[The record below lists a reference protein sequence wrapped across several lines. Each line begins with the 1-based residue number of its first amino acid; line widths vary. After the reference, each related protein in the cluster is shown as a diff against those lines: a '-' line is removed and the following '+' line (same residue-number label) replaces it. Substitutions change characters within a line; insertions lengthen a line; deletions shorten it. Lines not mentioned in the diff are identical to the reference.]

1 MIPRNPGPEFEESDE
16 DPSDTLAV
24 VPGSLFDSS
33 SNSSRSSSSS
43 AFSLDGRLRPG
54 EVIGDNY
61 EIIDLIGEGG
71 MGCVYSV
78 RHRILQKNY
87 AMKVLSSEHI
97 SEKSWRRLQVE
108 AQAIARMNHPNIVG
122 IHNLGLHQG
131 NLPYYV
137 MDLLRGTNLSQ
148 RLKNSGRLSVQEALP
163 VFVEICK
170 GVDYAHKKG
179 IVHRDIKPANIILLE
194 KPDVSGSRVKVVD
207 FGIAKLA
214 GAADPANQNLT
225 SHGEVFGTPAYMS
238 PEQCEGGRIDPRS
251 DIYSIGCTFF
261 EALTGSPP
269 FHGSNQIQTMMMHQ
283 NQRPPTLKEASGGL
297 DFPDSLE
304 TLVATMLAKAPMD
317 RYQSLDKVADDLQ
330 AIDAGK
336 EIDISPFNSYKGS
349 VGSRKRLH
357 ETITA
362 AGLGSLSK
370 RLVVLSVLAICVL
383 SGVGGIYLYN
393 SREHNEQ
400 PKELPKFSKL
410 IDSGRTIQYEFP
422 KDRAL
427 GTIGSYDQSQSF
439 QLAQATV
446 TFPAHTRVTFI
457 ADSSVFVDEP
467 QLFGSFRPDDLYAL
481 TVRPQLELCALK
493 PAMPY
498 IGNLT
503 SLRRLS
509 VEGANIDDS
518 DVAYL
523 SKLTSLEVL
532 DVNLTGLTGRG
543 MSKLSSLRNLTQLLF
558 NQNKDIY
565 PMLKALEG
573 SERISTLYL
582 ELPDPLLSEE
592 DNRLIGTLKN
602 LESLGL
608 GDSGATDKTL
618 ESLAKLKKLRNL
630 DLTGC
635 SISREALA
643 RFRALD
649 RKVRLN
655 ITGP

>member
-24 VPGSLFDSS
+24 EPGSLFDSS
-33 SNSSRSSSSS
+33 SNSSRSF
-43 AFSLDGRLRPG
+43 AHSLDGRLRPG

-61 EIIDLIGEGG
+61 EIIDIIGEGG

-148 RLKNSGRLSVQEALP
+148 RLKNGGPLSAGEALP
-163 VFVEICK
+163 VFVEICR

-238 PEQCEGGRIDPRS
+238 PEQCDGGRIDPRS

-283 NQRPPTLKEASGGL
+283 NQRPPTLKEASGGA

-304 TLVATMLAKAPMD
+304 TLVATMLAKVPMD

-330 AIDAGK
+330 AIGAGK
-336 EIDISPFNSYKGS
+336 EIDTSPFNSYKEA

-370 RLVVLSVLAICVL
+370 RLVLLSVVAICVL
-383 SGVGGIYLYN
+383 SGAGGMYFY
-393 SREHNEQ
+393 SVREHNEQ
-400 PKELPKFSKL
+400 AKELPKFSKL
-410 IDSGRTIQYEFP
+410 IDNGRTIQFDFP
-422 KDRAL
+422 QDKIL
-427 GTIGSYDQSQSF
+427 GKIGPYDQPQQTQIARGRVS
-439 QLAQATV
+439 
-446 TFPAHTRVTFI
+446 FPAHIRVAFI
-457 ADSSVFVDEP
+457 ADGSDFIDEP

-481 TVRPQLELCALK
+481 TVRPQLELVALR

-498 IGNLT
+498 ICTLK

-509 VEGANIDDS
+509 VEGANIDDR

-532 DVNLTGLTGRG
+532 NVNLTGLTGRG
-543 MSKLSSLRNLTQLLF
+543 MSKLSSLRNLTHLLF

-565 PMLKALEG
+565 PMLKAMEG
-573 SERISTLYL
+573 SERLSTLYL
-582 ELPDPLLSEE
+582 ELPDPLLSE
-592 DNRLIGTLKN
+592 DDSRLIGTFKN

-618 ESLAKLKKLRNL
+618 DSLTKLKKLRNL

-635 SISREALA
+635 AISSEALA